1 MKEIWRLLRL
11 YLYFYQLNYP
21 FIYDRL
27 LKVCFSN
34 VYAVDKWQIDEKEKR
49 IEDKI
54 PLQISLWIYKKK

>member
-1 MKEIWRLLRL
+1 L
-11 YLYFYQLNYP
+11 
-21 FIYDRL
+21 
-27 LKVCFSN
+27 FSN